1 MMQASAEY
9 LLTWWQPELRSFI
22 VDPWHRWLAHH
33 PLVAWLV
40 QHPFWSL
47 GLGIV
52 SLVLVSG
59 LLGAISRLTERL
71 WLTLMS
77 LPMRTLL
84 WMLSGALSA
93 FHGRRGRNSP
103 NTANRIAEIMA
114 RLSTLQSEQ
123 TSLLR
128 ELHEL
133 VGDEKLT
140 SSTGPAKASRPESK
154 PKSSLESPSKV
165 QPKAQLES

>member
-1 MMQASAEY
+1 MQAPAEY

-22 VDPWHRWLAHH
+22 VDPWHRWLAQHPLAAWLVHH
-33 PLVAWLV
+33 PL
-40 QHPFWSL
+40 WSL

-84 WMLSGALSA
+84 WMLAGALSA
-93 FHGRRGRNSP
+93 FHGRRGKNSP
-103 NTANRIAEIMA
+103 NKANRVAEIMA
-114 RLSTLQSEQ
+114 RLTTLQAEQ
-123 TSLLR
+123 TSLLQ

-133 VGDEKLT
+133 VGDEEPI
-140 SSTGPAKASRPESK
+140 SSTVPATASRPESK
-154 PKSSLESPSKV
+154 PKSRLASSSKV
-165 QPKAQLES
+165 QPKTQPES